1 MSRHNNSK
9 DPPYLSLVDEGFF
22 FFLSFIIKL
31 KYELCNDIM
40 SNFEYF
46 KNFNAWIFKNLFSEN
61 EEKFSNKCLQI
72 VSQFCSDLV
81 VLSIGGSKVDIN
93 GLVLIGELI
102 C

>member
-1 MSRHNNSK
+1 MSGHKHSK

-22 FFLSFIIKL
+22 FSFIIKL
-31 KYELCNDIM
+31 KFELR
-40 SNFEYF
+40 NFEYLT
-46 KNFNAWIFKNLFSEN
+46 NFDAWIFKNLFSEN

-72 VSQFCSDLV
+72 VSQFCSDIE

-102 C
+102 CYYM